1 MNPDPTVCD
10 AFIDAE
16 GCLAGKSQV
25 DPSATQCLW
34 NAEDQVCLHAH
45 LTCLTHPCCPKTR
58 PDLSHHVCV
67 CMMCVQVCSFNED
80 AAGSLFAVIVVAVL
94 STMFAVP
101 PLMFIDYLGSNIL
114 VASIKGAKTRGDKGP
129 TEADE
134 GKSRSNSKAA
144 RVMALPTQDEDPDD
158 DDDASLDDVSMTD
171 MTMTVNGEASKPQ
184 LRPAEASSPQPRPGG
199 LATLSQRLSPSNL
212 RTLQASMR
220 QTMTNALTAR
230 QQRKE
235 EKRQREEEQTHK
247 VKEETR
253 KAVRPHPPAAA
264 IGTRSIDVYTW
275 LKRH

>member
-1 MNPDPTVCD
+1 
-10 AFIDAE
+10 
-16 GCLAGKSQV
+16 
-25 DPSATQCLW
+25 
-34 NAEDQVCLHAH
+34 
-45 LTCLTHPCCPKTR
+45 
-58 PDLSHHVCV
+58 
-67 CMMCVQVCSFNED
+67 MCVQVCSFNEE

-134 GKSRSNSKAA
+134 DKQGKSRSNSKAA
-144 RVMALPTQDEDPDD
+144 KVIALPTQDEDPDD
-158 DDDASLDDVSMTD
+158 DDASLEDVSMTD
-171 MTMTVNGEASKPQ
+171 MTTTVSGEASK
-184 LRPAEASSPQPRPGG
+184 PQPRPGG

-212 RTLQASMR
+212 RALQASMR

-235 EKRQREEEQTHK
+235 EKRQKEEEQNYK

-253 KAVRPHPPAAA
+253 KAVRH
-264 IGTRSIDVYTW
+264 THTLR
-275 LKRH
+275 R